1 MRKYEKMVYDIIYKE
16 PRHLTAEDIFRELK
30 EQEPKVVLASVYN
43 NLKVLHEKHLIHKV
57 TVEGMPDRYDSIERH
72 DHLVCTKCGK
82 LMDFWF
88 DDLTPQLEKH
98 LGCSIVG
105 YDLNVQYVC
114 LECRKNALKSL

>member
-16 PRHLTAEDIFRELK
+16 PRHLTAEDIFKELK

-43 NLKVLHEKHLIHKV
+43 NLKVLHDKYLIHKV

-82 LMDFWF
+82 LLDFWF
-88 DDLTPQLEKH
+88 EDLTEQLEKH
-98 LGCSIVG
+98 LGFAITG

-114 LECRKNALKSL
+114 PECKEKDNI